1 MEWLVQAPSHRFDI
15 NIEADLIE
23 EISRIVGYD
32 ELPVTRPVAELSM
45 LEASEAKR
53 SSYHFV
59 DQMIARGFSEAIN
72 YSFVD
77 ASMQAAFTP
86 SVIPAML
93 KNPLS
98 SEMDAM
104 RTSLLPGLLRSATF
118 NHNRQQ
124 LDVRL
129 FELGRVFHQSEQGEP
144 AMARSSRRTRLPQ
157 S

>member
-1 MEWLVQAPSHRFDI
+1 
-15 NIEADLIE
+15 
-23 EISRIVGYD
+23 
-32 ELPVTRPVAELSM
+32 
-45 LEASEAKR
+45 
-53 SSYHFV
+53 
-59 DQMIARGFSEAIN
+59 MIARGFSEAIN

-129 FELGRVFHQSEQGEP
+129 FELGRVFHQSEEGEP
-144 AMARSSRRTRLPQ
+144 TMAALQQTNKIAAVLTGDRFEEAGPMRRPSLTFLI
-157 S
+157 